1 MHDEL
6 NETSISSQADEMPS
20 QPTASY
26 TTRWDSTAAEADAG
40 LSSAARESVLAAHLA
55 ICRLKAGA

>member
-26 TTRWDSTAAEADAG
+26 TTRWDSTCN
-40 LSSAARESVLAAHLA
+40 SSVNSKLASFDWLYAAHA
-55 ICRLKAGA
+55 R